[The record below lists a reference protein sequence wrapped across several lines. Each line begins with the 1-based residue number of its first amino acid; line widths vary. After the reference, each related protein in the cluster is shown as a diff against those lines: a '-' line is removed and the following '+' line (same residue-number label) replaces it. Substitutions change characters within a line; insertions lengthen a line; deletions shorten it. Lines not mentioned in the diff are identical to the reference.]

1 VPGVDAELARQLIET
16 AHRTCPYSKA
26 IKGNIDA
33 VVALV

>member
-1 VPGVDAELARQLIET
+1 VPGLAPDIARQIIEQ

-33 VVALV
+33 LVTLV